1 MPASVPAKRADQEA
15 LHRDNRSRRRGQ
27 VQYGDQVASAFWL
40 ALISG
45 FAHASWNALA
55 KSPGKERA
63 ATLTALILSLVAA
76 VVRWAVTSG
85 ATLELRHLPW
95 VVLAGLGEA
104 TYVFA
109 LGMAYARGDLA
120 LTYTVSRASALVFIW
135 PLSLVA
141 FSTVPTWLALG
152 ATALVTLGIVL
163 TRKASDGAARW
174 HPGWTL
180 LTGASVAVY
189 HTGYKGAVDGG
200 ATQVLAFIGA
210 ISIAVPLLLVA
221 VGREV
226 RAQIPPLVRE
236 PRMIAAGVLC
246 AASFLLML
254 EALAT
259 AESGRILGVRN
270 SSVGFALLFAVLFFK
285 ERLVT
290 RQWLGVAVLFGG
302 VAAFGVEQALR

>member
-1 MPASVPAKRADQEA
+1 MLP
-15 LHRDNRSRRRGQ
+15 
-27 VQYGDQVASAFWL
+27 AFWL

-63 ATLTALILSLVAA
+63 ATLTALIISLLAATIRWATMSQA
-76 VVRWAVTSG
+76 VV
-85 ATLELRHLPW
+85 ELKHLPW
-95 VVLAGLGEA
+95 IVMAGLGEA
-104 TYVFA
+104 TYVYA
-109 LGMAYARGDLA
+109 LGMSYARGELA
-120 LTYTVSRASALVFIW
+120 LTYTITRASALVFIW
-135 PLSLVA
+135 PLSLIA
-141 FSTVPTWLALG
+141 FSTVPSWIALG
-152 ATALVTLGIVL
+152 ATALVTIGILL
-163 TRKASDGAARW
+163 TRKAPAPGGGASGW

-180 LTGASVAVY
+180 LTGAAVAVY

-210 ISIAVPLLLVA
+210 ISIAVPILLIA

-226 RAQIPPLVRE
+226 RAQIPPLLRE
-236 PRMIAAGVLC
+236 PRMLAAGVLC

-270 SSVGFALLFAVLFFK
+270 SSVGFALIFAMVFFR
-285 ERLVT
+285 ERLSA
-290 RQWLGVAVLFGG
+290 RQWVGVAVLFGG
-302 VAAFGVEQALR
+302 VAAFGVEQALRN

>member
-1 MPASVPAKRADQEA
+1 V
-15 LHRDNRSRRRGQ
+15 
-27 VQYGDQVASAFWL
+27 VSAFWL
-40 ALISG
+40 ALLSG

-55 KSPGKERA
+55 KSPGRERA

-76 VVRWAVTSG
+76 TVRWAVMG
-85 ATLELRHLPW
+85 HATLEWRHVPW

-104 TYVFA
+104 TYVYA

-120 LTYTVSRASALVFIW
+120 LTYTVSRATAQVLIW

-141 FSTVPTWLALG
+141 FSTAPTWLAAL
-152 ATALVTLGIVL
+152 ATVLVTLGIVFA
-163 TRKASDGAARW
+163 RKASTGGSEGTARW

-180 LTGASVAVY
+180 LTGAAVAVY

-210 ISIAVPLLLVA
+210 ISLAAPLLLIA

-226 RAQIPPLVRE
+226 RAQLPSLFVQ
-236 PRMIAAGVLC
+236 PRMIGAGVLC

-270 SSVGFALLFAVLFFK
+270 SSVAFALLFALVFFR
-285 ERLVT
+285 ERLVA
-290 RQWLGVAVLFGG
+290 RQWLGVALLFGG
-302 VAAFGVEQALR
+302 VALFGLEQR

>member
-1 MPASVPAKRADQEA
+1 MLP
-15 LHRDNRSRRRGQ
+15 
-27 VQYGDQVASAFWL
+27 AFWL

-63 ATLTALILSLVAA
+63 ATLTALIISLLAA
-76 VVRWAVTSG
+76 IIRWATMSH
-85 ATLELRHLPW
+85 TIIELKHLPW
-95 VVLAGLGEA
+95 ILMAGLGEA
-104 TYVFA
+104 TYVYA
-109 LGMAYARGDLA
+109 LGMAYARGELA
-120 LTYTVSRASALVFIW
+120 LTYTVTRASALVFIW
-135 PLSLVA
+135 PLSLLA
-141 FSTVPTWLALG
+141 FSTVPSWLALA
-152 ATALVTLGIVL
+152 ATALVTLGILL
-163 TRKASDGAARW
+163 TKKSGDPQATTSGW

-180 LTGASVAVY
+180 LTGAAVAVY

-210 ISIAVPLLLVA
+210 ITIAIPILLIA

-226 RAQIPPLVRE
+226 RAQIPPLLKE
-236 PRMIAAGVLC
+236 KRMLAAGVLC

-270 SSVGFALLFAVLFFK
+270 SSVGFALLFAVVFFK
-285 ERLVT
+285 ERMT
-290 RQWLGVAVLFGG
+290 SRQWLGVAVLFGG
-302 VAAFGVEQALR
+302 VAVFGIEQALR

>member
-1 MPASVPAKRADQEA
+1 MI
-15 LHRDNRSRRRGQ
+15 
-27 VQYGDQVASAFWL
+27 SAFWL

-63 ATLTALILSLVAA
+63 ATLTALIISLVAA
-76 VVRWAVTSG
+76 IIRWATMSH
-85 ATLELRHLPW
+85 ATVELKHLPW
-95 VVLAGLGEA
+95 IAMAGLGEA
-104 TYVFA
+104 TYVYA
-109 LGMAYARGDLA
+109 LGMAYARGELA
-120 LTYTVSRASALVFIW
+120 LTYTVTRASALVFIW
-135 PLSLVA
+135 PLSLLA
-141 FSTVPTWLALG
+141 FSTVPSWLALA
-152 ATALVTLGIVL
+152 ATALVTIGILL
-163 TRKASDGAARW
+163 TKKNAEAGGVSGW

-180 LTGASVAVY
+180 LTGAAVAVY

-210 ISIAVPLLLVA
+210 ITIAIPLLLIA

-226 RAQIPPLVRE
+226 RAQIPPLLAE
-236 PRMIAAGVLC
+236 KRMLAAGVLC

-270 SSVGFALLFAVLFFK
+270 SSVGFALIFAVLFFK
-285 ERLVT
+285 ERMSP

-302 VAAFGVEQALR
+302 VAVFGIEQALR